1 MRPIHPRSWI
11 GNNNISILS
20 FDIKWPMRPRFR
32 IVGECHIITKSS
44 EKHKLYINKKSG
56 QIMTTRLPLPLL
68 DVLLDHVIHE
78 FLNDAVHI
86 VPRALPASACRPVSG
101 ELITQS
107 RRHCKRLPGN
117 ELQPS
122 RPGTAHGMCNAND
135 IIQVLHTRAQ
145 THNTCFLT
153 GRKCGNQMVPLQS
166 SIMIIAACLSLP
178 KDSELTKAQPLQS
191 ASILHL

>member
-20 FDIKWPMRPRFR
+20 FDIKWPIRPRFR

-86 VPRALPASACRPVSG
+86 VPRALPAGACRPVCS
-101 ELITQS
+101 ELITA
-107 RRHCKRLPGN
+107 G
-117 ELQPS
+117 
-122 RPGTAHGMCNAND
+122 GTARGSQATNCSPAG
-135 IIQVLHTRAQ
+135 QAQ
-145 THNTCFLT
+145 RT
-153 GRKCGNQMVPLQS
+153 
-166 SIMIIAACLSLP
+166 ACATQTTSFKYCLALIPSLP
-178 KDSELTKAQPLQS
+178 RLAKPVYT
-191 ASILHL
+191 HM